1 MNCIRLGAAIAA
13 LCCPAAFA
21 EVIDFEDA
29 PTPIDWTGPQ
39 LFAGYGAAT
48 SYAGFTWGGTPAG
61 AYFFRGPFEFNTGYK
76 FGVGTSSQGLVT
88 ADDPRTETGSTLAI
102 TMRRD
107 SPWTFVGADFT
118 GAFNR
123 DLMVDISG
131 YDAFGNL
138 LHSKTIQLGRPT
150 TPDTRTFVEFVNITE
165 LRIQSYGGI
174 DDVDLPPGSIYF
186 GSKLVI
192 DNLVFTPAP
201 AGFAVL
207 GLAGCLPRRRR

>member
-1 MNCIRLGAAIAA
+1 MNAIHVSA
-13 LCCPAAFA
+13 LCALISCAASPAT
-21 EVIDFEDA
+21 VLDFEDA
-29 PTPIDWTGPQ
+29 PTPIDWSGPQ
-39 LFAGYGAAT
+39 IFAGYGAAT

-76 FGVGTSSQGLVT
+76 FGVGTSSQGLFT
-88 ADDPRTETGSTLAI
+88 ADDPSTSTGSTLPI
-102 TMRRD
+102 TMRRN

-138 LHSKTIQLGRPT
+138 IHSETVQLGRPT
-150 TPDTRTFVEFVNITE
+150 TPLTRTFDGFVNITE
-165 LRIQSYGGI
+165 LRISSYGGI
-174 DDVDLPPGSIYF
+174 DDVDLPAGSIYF
-186 GSKLVI
+186 GSNLVI

>member
-1 MNCIRLGAAIAA
+1 MNSIHVSAMCALISCAASSATV
-13 LCCPAAFA
+13 L
-21 EVIDFEDA
+21 DFEDA
-29 PTPIDWTGPQ
+29 PTPIDWSGPQ
-39 LFAGYGAAT
+39 IFAGYGAAT

-76 FGVGTSSQGLVT
+76 FGVGTSSQGLFT
-88 ADDPRTETGSTLAI
+88 ADDPSTSTGSTLPI

-107 SPWTFVGADFT
+107 SPWTLVSADFT

-123 DLMVDISG
+123 DLMVDVSA

-138 LHSKTIQLGRPT
+138 IAYKPVQLGLPT
-150 TPDTRTFVEFVNITE
+150 SSTNVDFSEFVNITE
-165 LRIQSYGGI
+165 LRIHSYGGA
-174 DDVDLPPGSIYF
+174 DFGFLPPGSIYF
-186 GSKLVI
+186 GSNLVI

>member
-1 MNCIRLGAAIAA
+1 MNAIHVSAVCALISCAASSATV
-13 LCCPAAFA
+13 L
-21 EVIDFEDA
+21 DFEDA
-29 PTPIDWTGPQ
+29 PTPIDWSGPQ
-39 LFAGYGAAT
+39 IFAGYGAAT

-76 FGVGTSSQGLVT
+76 FGVGTSSQGLFT
-88 ADDPRTETGSTLAI
+88 ADDPSTSTGSTLPI

-107 SPWTFVGADFT
+107 SPWTLVSADFT

-123 DLMVDISG
+123 DLMVDVSA

-138 LHSKTIQLGRPT
+138 INSTTVVTGRT
-150 TPDTRTFVEFVNITE
+150 TTQTPVTFVGFVNITE
-165 LRIQSYGGI
+165 LRINSYGGI
-174 DDVDLPPGSIYF
+174 PDTDLPPGSIYF
-186 GSKLVI
+186 GSNLVI